1 MLFPG
6 GEASSG
12 NKQSVKNVPGVQD
25 AKYKSE
31 RGKNIHNVLIA
42 RTHILLKKNQWF
54 LPVMKSVSVCGCV
67 YERW

>member
-6 GEASSG
+6 DEASSG

-31 RGKNIHNVLIA
+31 RGKNMHNVLIA
-42 RTHILLKKNQWF
+42 RTHILLKKK
-54 LPVMKSVSVCGCV
+54 KSVVSSHNEKCQCVWVCL
-67 YERW
+67 

>member
-6 GEASSG
+6 DEASSG

-31 RGKNIHNVLIA
+31 RGKNMHNVLIA
-42 RTHILLKKNQWF
+42 RTHILLKI
-54 LPVMKSVSVCGCV
+54 KSVVSSHNEKCQCVWVCL
-67 YERW
+67 